1 MPTREGSAHWQGTLK
16 NGRGTVRT
24 ASGAVDADLSFG
36 SRFEEA
42 AGTNPEELIAAAHA
56 GCYSMALSMLLEQEG
71 HPPETI
77 HTRAKVTIEKK
88 DEGFAITGIRLH
100 TRVNAP
106 GLDESSFR
114 ERANAA
120 KSGCP
125 VSKAL
130 AAVDI
135 ELDAE
140 LAT

>member
-1 MPTREGSAHWQGTLK
+1 MPIREGSAHWQGTLK
-16 NGRGTVRT
+16 DGRGTVRSG
-24 ASGAVDADLSFG
+24 SGAVDADLSFG

-56 GCYSMALSMLLEQEG
+56 GCYSMALSMLLEQAG

-77 HTRAKVTIEKK
+77 HTRAKVAIEKK
-88 DEGFAITGIRLH
+88 GDGFAITGIRLH
-100 TRVNAP
+100 TRVSAS
-106 GLDESSFR
+106 GLDESTFR